1 LTAPARCG
9 QAHVQPR
16 EKVEGLKDQWKEV
29 VLGLVAEKLEALT
42 DDEERALS
50 NGVRKVEADR

>member
-1 LTAPARCG
+1 
-9 QAHVQPR
+9 VQPR